1 MILLKVYYHLVCW
14 MKIFIYKMIYGKR
27 LTMPMNCS
35 FRSGFHLVIES
46 SGEVYIGNNCTIRN
60 SIILN
65 DVYIGDNTYIENCI
79 VESHG
84 TIRANSNYVGEKDN
98 IKIVQEKNER
108 YVL

>member
-46 SGEVYIGNNCTIRN
+46 SGGYLLAITVFSTTI
-60 SIILN
+60 
-65 DVYIGDNTYIENCI
+65 
-79 VESHG
+79 
-84 TIRANSNYVGEKDN
+84 
-98 IKIVQEKNER
+98 
-108 YVL
+108 VLWLQGLALQ

>member
-46 SGEVYIGNNCTIRN
+46 SGGGIYW
-60 SIILN
+60 
-65 DVYIGDNTYIENCI
+65 
-79 VESHG
+79 
-84 TIRANSNYVGEKDN
+84 
-98 IKIVQEKNER
+98 Q
-108 YVL
+108 

>member
-46 SGEVYIGNNCTIRN
+46 LGG
-60 SIILN
+60 
-65 DVYIGDNTYIENCI
+65 G
-79 VESHG
+79 
-84 TIRANSNYVGEKDN
+84 
-98 IKIVQEKNER
+98 
-108 YVL
+108 YVLVITVFSTTIVLWPLWLALPLVMEPYLVRT

>member
-46 SGEVYIGNNCTIRN
+46 SGGVYILAITVFSTTI
-60 SIILN
+60 
-65 DVYIGDNTYIENCI
+65 
-79 VESHG
+79 
-84 TIRANSNYVGEKDN
+84 
-98 IKIVQEKNER
+98 
-108 YVL
+108 VLWLQGLALQ